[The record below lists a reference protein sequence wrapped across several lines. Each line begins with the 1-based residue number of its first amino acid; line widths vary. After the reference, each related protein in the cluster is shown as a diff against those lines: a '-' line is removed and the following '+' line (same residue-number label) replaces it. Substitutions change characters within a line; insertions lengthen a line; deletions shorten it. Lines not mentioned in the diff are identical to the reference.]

1 MDTSV
6 VLSSIKNDLKIVEKQ
21 LEKCV
26 DFNHPSIRLSSQQML
41 KAGGKRIRPAFVLL
55 AGKIY
60 KKEATEYLV
69 SLAAAV
75 ELVHMSTLIHDD
87 IIDQSE
93 FRRGKPS
100 MRSIW
105 GDKFSLHAG
114 DYLFAQALKLIKPE
128 DNKEITNILSR
139 VSVEMCK
146 GEINQL
152 FTAFDTKQSV
162 KDYLYKIKR
171 KTALLIAVSCQIGA
185 LATKAPPSA
194 INCLYKYG
202 YYLGMAFQIKDDILD
217 FTGDVQT
224 LGKPVGSDL
233 LQGIL
238 TLPTILIL
246 KEKNSASRRL
256 KELID
261 NRFANGQRDIEEA
274 IDIINNSGGVEKALE
289 VSVRYINKAK
299 EQLQYLPTNSIT
311 KNMAK
316 LADHINKREV

>member
-1 MDTSV
+1 MNTSV
-6 VLSSIKNDLKIVEKQ
+6 VLTSVKNDLKIVEKY

-26 DFNHPSIRLSSQQML
+26 NFDHPSLRISSQQML

-60 KKEATEYLV
+60 KKEASEYLI

-87 IIDQSE
+87 IIDQSDI
-93 FRRGKPS
+93 RRGKPS
-100 MRSIW
+100 MRSLW

-114 DYLFAQALKLIKPE
+114 DYLFAQVLKLINPE
-128 DNKEITNILSR
+128 DNLEITNLLSR

-152 FTAFDTKQSV
+152 FSAFDTKQTV

-171 KTALLIAVSCQIGA
+171 KTALLIAVSCKVGA
-185 LATKAPPSA
+185 IATNAPIPAVNS
-194 INCLYKYG
+194 LYRYG

-217 FTGDVQT
+217 ISGDAQT
-224 LGKPVGSDL
+224 LGKPVGADL

-238 TLPTILIL
+238 TLPTIIIL
-246 KEKNSASRRL
+246 KEEGPHSQRL
-256 KELID
+256 KTLIES
-261 NRFANGQRDIEEA
+261 RFLNSEEDLHEA
-274 IDIINNSGGVEKALE
+274 IGIIRDNGGIEKALQ
-289 VSVRYINKAK
+289 VSERYISKAK
-299 EQLQYLPTNSIT
+299 EQLKYLPNNSIT
-311 KNMAK
+311 QNMAK
-316 LADHINKREV
+316 LADHINKRDV